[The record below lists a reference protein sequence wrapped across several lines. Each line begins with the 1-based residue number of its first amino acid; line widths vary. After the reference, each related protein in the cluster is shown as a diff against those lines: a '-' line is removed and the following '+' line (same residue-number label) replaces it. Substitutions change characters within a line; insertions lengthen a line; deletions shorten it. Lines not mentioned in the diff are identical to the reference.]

1 MTKSASQISLPLS
14 EQSSPAA
21 APAELAPATIDFK
34 GISLPVMQVALSRL
48 EPEQIAAAIKTRF
61 GKNASRFFDNDP
73 AVLDLGKVEADSA
86 DWAAVKGQ
94 LAGASLQL
102 VAVYSGNE
110 SLLASARDAGLAVID
125 APPVSR
131 AAPKAKEEVPVLEA
145 AVEAAS
151 AAEAKP
157 AAAEPVAT
165 PPANSTAAAM
175 VIDKPLR
182 SGQRIYARGGDLVV
196 LAMVS
201 AGAEVIADGNI
212 HIYAPLRGR
221 ALAGA
226 QGDQKARIFTTSF
239 EAELVSIGGVYRT
252 FESPQQFGKLAG
264 QPVQVSLIAD
274 ESKPDAE
281 PRLNVA
287 PLSTR

>member
-102 VAVYSGNE
+102 VAVYGGNE

-157 AAAEPVAT
+157 AAAEPIAA

>member
-1 MTKSASQISLPLS
+1 
-14 EQSSPAA
+14 
-21 APAELAPATIDFK
+21 
-34 GISLPVMQVALSRL
+34 MQVALSRL

-61 GKNASRFFDNDP
+61 GKNASSFFDQDA
-73 AVLDLGKVEADSA
+73 AVLDLNKVEAESA
-86 DWAAVKGQ
+86 DWAAVREQ

-102 VAVYSGNE
+102 VAVYGGNE
-110 SLLASARDAGLAVID
+110 ALQATARAAGLAVID

-131 AAPKAKEEVPVLEA
+131 ATPKAKEDVPVLEEVVA
-145 AVEAAS
+145 PV
-151 AAEAKP
+151 AEEKP
-157 AAAEPVAT
+157 AAAPEPAPVQ
-165 PPANSTAAAM
+165 STSAAAM

-287 PLSTR
+287 ALSTR

>member
-34 GISLPVMQVALSRL
+34 GFSLPVMQVALSRL

-86 DWAAVKGQ
+86 DWAAVKEQ

-102 VAVYSGNE
+102 VAVYGGNE

-157 AAAEPVAT
+157 ATAEPIAA
-165 PPANSTAAAM
+165 PPANSIAAAM

-287 PLSTR
+287 SLSTR